1 MPVPHE
7 VDLNWIAS
15 PSTIDG
21 YFVYR
26 SSQPG
31 GPYSRIND
39 APVVDT
45 AFVDVNVFAGE
56 TYFYVVTAV
65 ATGVESAYSNESE
78 ASVPAP

>member
-1 MPVPHE
+1 MSHE

-15 PSTIDG
+15 PSIIDG

-39 APVVDT
+39 APVLDT
-45 AFVDVNVFAGE
+45 SFVDSDVSAGQ

-65 ATGVESAYSNESE
+65 ASGVESAYSNESE
-78 ASVPAP
+78 ANVPTP